1 MVCIRRGIYATLEQ
15 LANTMI
21 NLAVVVPDGI
31 LYLFSAWNIHG
42 LTTSLPQAYHVAIK
56 RGRKIRLP
64 EYPPITLHFPTES
77 ILELGSEQKV
87 VSNYKI
93 KVYYVERSVCDAI
106 KFRNKIGIDVCSE
119 VVNNYLALPNR
130 DLTLLIDNTNKRRI
144 AKTLEKYL
152 KTKL

>member
-21 NLAVVVPDGI
+21 DLEVAVPDGI
-31 LYLFSAWNIHG
+31 LCLFSAWNIHG

-56 RGRKIRLP
+56 KGKKIRLL
-64 EYPPITLHFPTES
+64 EYPPIALHFLAES
-77 ILELGSEQKV
+77 ILELGAEEKV
-87 VSNYKI
+87 VSNYEI
-93 KVYYVERSVCDAI
+93 KVYNVELSVCDAI
-106 KFRNKIGIDVCSE
+106 KFRNKIGIDVCSK

-130 DLTLLIDNTNKRRI
+130 DLTLLMDNANKLRI

-152 KTKL
+152 EIKL

>member
-77 ILELGSEQKV
+77 ILELGSE
-87 VSNYKI
+87 
-93 KVYYVERSVCDAI
+93 
-106 KFRNKIGIDVCSE
+106 
-119 VVNNYLALPNR
+119 
-130 DLTLLIDNTNKRRI
+130 
-144 AKTLEKYL
+144 
-152 KTKL
+152 